1 MENSP
6 VVDDVRFSD
15 DVCVAMFHWLISC
28 SLSVDLNIKSP
39 HPNFS
44 EINTTTPSSKML
56 SSTSTFPTST
66 RSYSITYCTYVLSH
80 SHTICTITTGPRNPD
95 PFLMAQRNGF

>member
-66 RSYSITYCTYVLSH
+66 RSYSITYCTYVYPTRTLFVPLQQDQGIR
-80 SHTICTITTGPRNPD
+80 TL
-95 PFLMAQRNGF
+95 F